1 MDPWWG
7 AGLSNGD
14 KVGLNPGSLDPST
27 TRAIPPPPRS
37 IPRSPQAFTTACIT
51 ELPCTHVWAAIALRK
66 RPTYGR
72 PDAQH
77 TTGPTDRS
85 VAQSLPPPRPTQF
98 HFLLLHPCHIPRY
111 TLSLVSTAWLVFSSD
126 SSPCR
131 ALTAILSWRR
141 AYSSAS
147 KTGGPVSQIE
157 RSAARG
163 NRALTE
169 GQLLERAP
177 RRLGPQEP
185 DQDGL
190 DADPA
195 AVDEQVLPANGLR
208 ACVWTDWLA
217 TATNSMTGRATMSG
231 CLDIPIGLT
240 LVPKNCA
247 ALPQNWKMAMPR
259 ARWAYGKI
267 SMR

>member
-1 MDPWWG
+1 MSRCCWRWNGWLVEGEHAAAGMVGLFACWG
-7 AGLSNGD
+7 GRNWVGCRPNNRSHGRDVMAVSGVSSTAGLSGSTDGPLVGRRAVNGD

-185 DQDGL
+185 NQDGL
-190 DADPA
+190 DTDPA
-195 AVDEQVLPANGLR
+195 AVDE
-208 ACVWTDWLA
+208 
-217 TATNSMTGRATMSG
+217 
-231 CLDIPIGLT
+231 
-240 LVPKNCA
+240 
-247 ALPQNWKMAMPR
+247 
-259 ARWAYGKI
+259 
-267 SMR
+267 